1 MKVLYVEDAADQA
14 SVVLAFLDLSEK
26 ETDVCHV
33 GTLRSALAELGKAAF
48 DVILLDLGL
57 PDGSGVELVKRVDKE
72 APATP
77 IVVLTANEESGL
89 GVACLEAGAQE
100 FLSKLNL
107 TPQRLT
113 DCLVYAITR
122 KREMAP
128 ALGRV
133 LSRFGELHQ
142 GDFEAVSPELV
153 ERYRELLANP
163 AGVFTDDHWD
173 LGQAFAQD
181 GISSEQFLALHESC
195 LKALCAEVSIQER
208 IRYLENSDMVALAT
222 IAFMSDTYRDLSIK
236 ASAKALSARVKRRK
250 A

>member
-14 SVVLAFLDLSEK
+14 SVVLAFLDLSQT
-26 ETDVCHV
+26 ETEVRHV
-33 GTLRSALAELGKAAF
+33 ETLRETLAELKAATF

-89 GVACLEAGAQE
+89 GVSCLEAGAQE

-133 LSRFGELHQ
+133 LSRFKELHQ
-142 GDFEAVSPELV
+142 GDFEAVSDELV
-153 ERYRELLANP
+153 NQYKELLANP
-163 AGVFTDDHWD
+163 ANVFTEVHWG

-181 GISSEQFLALHESC
+181 GVSSEQFLAMHESC
-195 LKALCAEVSIQER
+195 LKSLCAEVTLEER
-208 IRYLENSDMVALAT
+208 IRYLDNSDKVALAT
-222 IAFMSDTYRDLSIK
+222 IAFMSDTYRDLSLK